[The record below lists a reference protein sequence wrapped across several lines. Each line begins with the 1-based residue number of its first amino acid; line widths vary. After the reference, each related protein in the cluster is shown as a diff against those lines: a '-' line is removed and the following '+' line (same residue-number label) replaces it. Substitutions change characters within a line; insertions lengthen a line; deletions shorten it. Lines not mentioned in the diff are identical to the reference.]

1 MATKDWIVGFDA
13 REMWFYDFERMNVR
27 EQGSTGY
34 LRDGITKPLTVDSSI
49 WSCIFNDG
57 HYPHLSDIKRTEL
70 GMGTVKLP
78 EWIGDNRP
86 LWRNLEEL
94 ENYIS
99 KHDHVIPKPYWIIA
113 VTGLTEDQALTTFP
127 DEWPRIGPTVPAAIK
142 STWDLIGYDILT
154 KHREC
159 SLTGSSFEGEEYIQL
174 SRDRFGP
181 HLNEHHLFWDLE
193 RAIEYRDFEN
203 EQHPH
208 DAPHALY
215 GIWRITEVQSTP
227 DNTE

>member
-1 MATKDWIVGFDA
+1 MATKHWIVGFDA

-27 EQGSTGY
+27 EHGATGY

-57 HYPHLSDIKRTEL
+57 HYPHLSNRRRTEL

-99 KHDHVIPKPYWIIA
+99 KHDHVIAKPYWIISI
-113 VTGLTEDQALTTFP
+113 TGLLEDLEHKSSRE
-127 DEWPRIGPTVPAAIK
+127 EWPRFEPTKPGSRKEAWRLV
-142 STWDLIGYDILT
+142 GYDINS
-154 KHREC
+154 RYNEC
-159 SLTGSSFEGEEYIQL
+159 CLTGTCFEGDEEHIRSLQN
-174 SRDRFGP
+174 RWGP
-181 HLNEHHLFWDLE
+181 YLNEYHLFMDIE
-193 RAIEYRDFEN
+193 QAIEFRDLQNREHTN
-203 EQHPH
+203 
-208 DAPHALY
+208 DAPHFVY
-215 GIWRITEVQSTP
+215 GIWLIKDVKR
-227 DNTE
+227 